1 MSQYKPNHI
10 PLRVRLACAFLML
23 VCVAYGVA
31 ELANGYTYI
40 PAKRGGFFISGIPTL
55 IIAISSFLFCIVA
68 ALFIIDHYDK
78 RDNERVYS
86 IGKNIIFNVALYML
100 LGAPLVGILEAILM
114 RNGIDIFPRFHGFA
128 ETFSYHTPG
137 MRDLLTYVTPVSD
150 NALYIVGG
158 ACGLA
163 LVIEPLERYH
173 GGKYKSLCPI
183 LGGLAM
189 IGFGTFILSISF
201 EELLLG
207 QAGFGKDHAYAVTA
221 MDDPA
226 KFNAVLLTGFI
237 VGGMFFFSGCIGL
250 MGSVIKKMRMSRRK
264 NSQPNDLLFK

>member
-10 PLRVRLACAFLML
+10 PLRVRLVCAFLML

-55 IIAISSFLFCIVA
+55 IIAISFFLFCIVA

>member
-250 MGSVIKKMRMSRRK
+250 MGSVIKKMRMSRCK

>member
-1 MSQYKPNHI
+1 
-10 PLRVRLACAFLML
+10 ML

-137 MRDLLTYVTPVSD
+137 MRDLLAYVTPVSD

-163 LVIEPLERYH
+163 LFIEPLERYH